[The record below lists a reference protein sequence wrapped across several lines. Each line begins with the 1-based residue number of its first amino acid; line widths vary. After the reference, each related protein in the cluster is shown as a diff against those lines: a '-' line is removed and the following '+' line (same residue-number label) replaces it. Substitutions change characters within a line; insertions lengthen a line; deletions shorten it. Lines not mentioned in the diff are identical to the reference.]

1 MKTKF
6 FKTACFL
13 LGMLF
18 INVSTASASIG
29 EKFNK
34 FVGSEFS
41 DFKSLY
47 IIGGVILT
55 SFVLYFVVNHF
66 QKEEVRKPV
75 YHGTHFSHHKRHHA
89 HKVIKKT
96 S

>member
-1 MKTKF
+1 MKTQF

-18 INVSTASASIG
+18 INVGTASASIG

-47 IIGGVILT
+47 IIGGVLVT
-55 SFVLYFVVNHF
+55 SLLLYFLVNHS
-66 QKEEVRKPV
+66 QKHEVRRPV
-75 YHGTHFSHHKRHHA
+75 YHGNHNSHHKRHHI
-89 HKVIKKT
+89 HKVVKKT
-96 S
+96 A